1 MRQMRIAA
9 PDAFSEMALPHRMQV
24 VKSLGWL
31 GRLEILMNT
40 KFASSSLIATVPIE
54 FALRFLATHLTI
66 RVPVLAS

>member
-1 MRQMRIAA
+1 MRIAA

-66 RVPVLAS
+66 RVPGLAS

>member
-1 MRQMRIAA
+1 
-9 PDAFSEMALPHRMQV
+9 MQV

-40 KFASSSLIATVPIE
+40 RFASSSLIATVPIE

-66 RVPVLAS
+66 RVPVLAHD